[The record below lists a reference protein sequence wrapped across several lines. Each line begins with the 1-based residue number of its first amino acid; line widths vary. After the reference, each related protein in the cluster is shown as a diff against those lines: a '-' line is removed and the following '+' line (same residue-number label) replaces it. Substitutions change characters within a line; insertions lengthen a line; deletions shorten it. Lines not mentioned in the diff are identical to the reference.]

1 MTAPGYGAAPPGRA
15 QVNRRN
21 AGLETNP
28 LPSAT
33 IPQKNAPART
43 REEQE

>member
-1 MTAPGYGAAPPGRA
+1 MTAPGYGAAPLVRVQA
-15 QVNRRN
+15 NRRS

-33 IPQKNAPART
+33 IPPKNAPART
-43 REEQE
+43 REELE